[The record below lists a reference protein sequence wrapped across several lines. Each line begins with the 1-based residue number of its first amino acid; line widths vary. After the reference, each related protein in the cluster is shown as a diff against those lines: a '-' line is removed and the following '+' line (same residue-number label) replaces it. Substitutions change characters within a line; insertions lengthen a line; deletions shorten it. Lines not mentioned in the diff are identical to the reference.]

1 MSLLPCS
8 RVPTGWHACTR
19 CSIAP
24 VTVFFKHIVF
34 HILAHT
40 PEKFNDNRIQ
50 DKRDIIF
57 LVLTIP
63 PALQPTMQ
71 SVGTCVP
78 KNPLLH
84 LTNPFTHMC
93 IMNLHMFPQV
103 SVAIGATMA
112 EILMPQ
118 YLSSLLSR
126 KQLCHLLCI
135 LVSWI
140 TNGRNIM
147 LFCSNI
153 LCIYSPTTPQNI
165 SSFRL
170 CYNHANTYHNHRCPP
185 AFMLWMHRCFSA
197 FLAKPLCEPPKPLSN
212 ISVIS
217 FHMTLNTL
225 VVNYV
230 MMAEILIP

>member
-1 MSLLPCS
+1 VFHILENISSKNDGLRAQYE
-8 RVPTGWHACTR
+8 RVINVLVHDVSAAPQQSSYWLACVYQMFHR
-19 CSIAP
+19 SSDRVLQP
-24 VTVFFKHIVF
+24 NVF

-135 LVSWI
+135 LVS
-140 TNGRNIM
+140 
-147 LFCSNI
+147 
-153 LCIYSPTTPQNI
+153 
-165 SSFRL
+165 
-170 CYNHANTYHNHRCPP
+170 
-185 AFMLWMHRCFSA
+185 
-197 FLAKPLCEPPKPLSN
+197 
-212 ISVIS
+212 
-217 FHMTLNTL
+217 
-225 VVNYV
+225 
-230 MMAEILIP
+230 